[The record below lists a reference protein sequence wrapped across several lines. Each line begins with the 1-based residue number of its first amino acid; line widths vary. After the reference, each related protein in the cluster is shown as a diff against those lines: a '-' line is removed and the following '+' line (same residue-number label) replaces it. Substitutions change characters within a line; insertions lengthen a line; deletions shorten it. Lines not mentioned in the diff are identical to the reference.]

1 MVSGLTGPKVR
12 SSASAS
18 ETAASAPT
26 WRVGAAAALAAAGAF
41 ALSAVI
47 VAAEIDHAVDYA
59 AVRAAIETAGV
70 VVLVLAAGLVLARG
84 QRSGLVS
91 DVVLGTALAV
101 LAVSAVAFRLEP
113 CLTAETESAPAAWGG
128 TASQLLGLLLIATA
142 ALPGARTIARPRRLT
157 FRLLPLAIALVALLA
172 LLASVVGDAPSAGEI
187 ARTATGRL
195 ERDQIGAAA
204 VATGAQ
210 LLMIAVCAVTA
221 SLCARQAR
229 IRRDPLLRWTAIAV
243 AIWGASRLDFLLW
256 PDLWMGDVL
265 RLASHGALLWG
276 SLLEIDRYQ
285 RRAAQSAI
293 FEERRRMARDLHD
306 GLAAELAYI
315 AAESRRLAE
324 HGTERRRAGDEVVAA
339 AERALEESRLAISAL
354 TRPVDEPLDRALH
367 HALESA
373 AERLGV
379 GVVLDLSP
387 AVTATPTV
395 REALLRVAL
404 EALRNAARHGRAREG
419 TIQLRA
425 RGDGLE
431 MMISDD
437 GRGFDV
443 DSAARPDAIGLLS
456 MRERV
461 EALGGSLRVVSG
473 LGEGTRV
480 EAALP

>member
-221 SLCARQAR
+221 ALCARQAR
-229 IRRDPLLRWTAIAV
+229 IRRDPLLR
-243 AIWGASRLDFLLW
+243 

-379 GVVLDLSP
+379 RVVLDLSP